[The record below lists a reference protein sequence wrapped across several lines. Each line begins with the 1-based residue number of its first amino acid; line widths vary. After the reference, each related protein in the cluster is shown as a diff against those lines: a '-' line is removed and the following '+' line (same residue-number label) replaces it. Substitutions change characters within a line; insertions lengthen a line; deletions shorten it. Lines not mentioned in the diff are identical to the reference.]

1 MVKEKKKSVG
11 LTLPESTIKVVEN
24 HIQESDGLLHNFSA
38 GVNYLILKGAR
49 AVDKEKIKLNQPDN
63 KG

>member
-1 MVKEKKKSVG
+1 MEKDRKKAVG
-11 LTLPESTIKVVEN
+11 LTLPQSTIKVVEN
-24 HIQESDGLLHNFSA
+24 HIQESEGLLANFSA

-63 KG
+63 KK

>member
-1 MVKEKKKSVG
+1 MEKDRKKAVG
-11 LTLPESTIKVVEN
+11 LTLPQSTIKVVEN
-24 HIQESDGLLHNFSA
+24 HIQESEGLLANFSA